1 MFNRTNLH
9 LFSSQNYKIGKEY
22 DQYNDGATV
31 VAILLKKINIF
42 KKYLLL
48 SKIMRQVKMWMQYK
62 NKQLYKMNER
72 IKTSLNELI
81 DLIEQLCM
89 YIKTNALN

>member
-1 MFNRTNLH
+1 M
-9 LFSSQNYKIGKEY
+9 FSSQNYKIGKEY
-22 DQYNDGATV
+22 DQYYDGATV

-81 DLIEQLCM
+81 DVIEQLCM

>member
-1 MFNRTNLH
+1 M
-9 LFSSQNYKIGKEY
+9 FSSQNYKIGKEY

-81 DLIEQLCM
+81 DVIEQLCM

>member
-1 MFNRTNLH
+1 
-9 LFSSQNYKIGKEY
+9 
-22 DQYNDGATV
+22 
-31 VAILLKKINIF
+31 
-42 KKYLLL
+42 
-48 SKIMRQVKMWMQYK
+48 MQYK

-81 DLIEQLCM
+81 DVIEQLCM